1 MEVAVCSSRAGSMV
15 SMGPE
20 EKNTS
25 IKGVCS
31 PNWGVET
38 DYVHGDLMA
47 AELWEASDH
56 KLGLLTVLTDAKT
69 LAPDLAASSS
79 TQGVRP
85 RRHPLR

>member
-31 PNWGVET
+31 PYWGVET

-56 KLGLLTVLTDAKT
+56 KLGWKRKMGEVWPCPGT
-69 LAPDLAASSS
+69 LDCSY
-79 TQGVRP
+79 
-85 RRHPLR
+85 